1 MRRITRLIGYCSLA
15 LLAAG
20 PAVADEAAD
29 VEPAPSDLWLLYQ
42 QAQEQDPRIL
52 TAEAA
57 ARRAEYQEREAL
69 GRLLPQVNADSR
81 LTRTNYISGAYET
94 YYGGERYSVSM
105 SQVLYDSPV
114 WQSYQRSR
122 ALSQQYA
129 EQGEHDIQGATAD
142 LVQRYFDVLAAQDSL
157 ELIQAEKRSV
167 ERNLERVRSL
177 FERQLAPITDK
188 LEVEARLDRLRS
200 DEIEARN
207 NIWVTREALAEVI
220 GRPVYEQLER
230 LVAQPKLAQAFELE
244 SFEHWRDLA
253 LANSPLIQ
261 SKLASVDAQRA
272 ARKEAQGG
280 HMPKISMQL
289 SSQKSNIGNENSPS
303 PRTESNVAALQIQI
317 PIFSG
322 GSTSAR
328 SDAAY
333 ESMLIARQELETVR
347 RQVLKEVRTAYMNA
361 ESALAKVQAGKV
373 ALQSATK
380 AREAAEKSFSYGIN
394 NAVDVLDRA
403 REQYSAERDLLE
415 AQYSFLLSYVVLKR
429 WSGNLSEDDVQQIN
443 TLLDMHEVKYAAVEA
458 AG

>member
-1 MRRITRLIGYCSLA
+1 MRRIPRLVGCCSLA

-20 PAVADEAAD
+20 SVMANETAEA
-29 VEPAPSDLWLLYQ
+29 EQAPSDLWLLYQ

-52 TAEAA
+52 TAEAV

-69 GRLLPQVNADSR
+69 GKLLPQMSADTR
-81 LTRTNYISGAYET
+81 LTRTNYVSERYET
-94 YYGGERYSVSM
+94 YYGGERYSVSI

-122 ALSQQYA
+122 AMSTQYA
-129 EQGEHDIQGATAD
+129 EQGQHDIQGATAD

-167 ERNLERVRSL
+167 ERNLERIRSL

-207 NIWVTREALAEVI
+207 HIWVTREALAEVI

-230 LVAQPKLAQAFELE
+230 LIAQPKLAEAFELDN
-244 SFEHWRDLA
+244 FEHWRELA
-253 LANSPLIQ
+253 LAGNPLIQ
-261 SKLASVDAQRA
+261 AKLASVDAQRA
-272 ARKEAQGG
+272 ARKEAFGG
-280 HMPKISMQL
+280 HMPRITMQL

-361 ESALAKVQAGKV
+361 ESALARVQASKV

-429 WSGNLSEDDVQQIN
+429 WSGDLSEDDLQQIN
-443 TLLDMHEVKYAAVEA
+443 TLLDTHEVEYAAVDSV
-458 AG
+458 G

>member
-1 MRRITRLIGYCSLA
+1 MQRISRLLGCCTLA
-15 LLAAG
+15 ML
-20 PAVADEAAD
+20 VASPVIAE
-29 VEPAPSDLWLLYQ
+29 ELNENERAPSDLWVLYQ
-42 QAQEQDPRIL
+42 QAQSQDPRVL
-52 TAEAA
+52 MAQAA
-57 ARRAEYQEREAL
+57 ARRAEYQQREAL
-69 GRLLPQVNADSR
+69 GQLLPQVSADAR
-81 LTRTNYISGAYET
+81 LTRTNYITERSDT
-94 YYGGERYSVSM
+94 YYGGERYSATM

-122 ALSQQYA
+122 ALSEQYA

-207 NIWVTREALAEVI
+207 HIWVTREALAEVI

-230 LVAQPKLAQAFELE
+230 LVAQPKLAQTFVLDN
-244 SFEHWRDLA
+244 FEHWRDLA
-253 LANSPLIQ
+253 LANSPLIGAKQ
-261 SKLASVDAQRA
+261 ALVDAQRA
-272 ARKEAQGG
+272 ARKEAFGG
-280 HMPKISMQL
+280 HLPKVSLQL
-289 SSQKSNIGNENSPS
+289 SSQKSNIGSENALT
-303 PRTESNVAALQIQI
+303 PRTESNVAALNIRI

-333 ESMLIARQELETVR
+333 ESMLIARQELETAR

-361 ESALAKVQAGKV
+361 ESALARVQASQV

-429 WSGNLSEDDVQQIN
+429 WSGNLSEDDLQQIN
-443 TLLDMHEVKYAAVEA
+443 TLLDMHEVKYAAA
-458 AG
+458 DTTG